1 MSCLP
6 MLVGAGCFVRWLRH
20 GAFLSGGSRTQPRSN
35 KLRWLSCRADE
46 WGVGS
51 GEWGVGSGEWGF
63 MENNMAKVN
72 DTWVGALGMYMVDL
86 AQVHALSQAQD
97 RLFGQ
102 RA

>member
-1 MSCLP
+1 VQGVLFDGFAMEHFYLEDLGRSLGATSSDGCL
-6 MLVGAGCFVRWLRH
+6 AGQ
-20 GAFLSGGSRTQPRSN
+20 TN
-35 KLRWLSCRADE
+35 
-46 WGVGS
+46 

-63 MENNMAKVN
+63 RENNMAKVN

-97 RLFGQ
+97 RWFGQ